1 MVSHDDGRAWAGVP
15 PAEGPLST
23 SEVGKLLQQH
33 HVPGAGLAILDA
45 GEIRAAYSYGFARDM
60 TPVNEST
67 RFQAGSISKTIDA
80 LLVLTLVRDR
90 LVGLDDPVNTHL
102 KTFTLR
108 GPDADRVTPRMLLS
122 HTGGVSVRGFTGYE
136 RGHST
141 PSLHQ
146 ILAGEAPANSDAI
159 NVVGSLG
166 RFDYSGGGI
175 MVLQQLIVDVTG
187 QSYDDAA
194 KRRVLTPLGMSDS
207 GFEQPPSENGA
218 SNFAHAHALDGRPV
232 PGGYNIYP
240 ELAAAGLW
248 TTASDLCRVM
258 HAISTSL
265 AGRPGALFPEPIAR
279 QMVTPVDGNAAL
291 GVFIG
296 SDGAIVH
303 GGRNRG
309 FSALYKL
316 ALSKGRGVAVMTNR
330 HDAEQARLELVER
343 ALAHEL

>member
-1 MVSHDDGRAWAGVP
+1 
-15 PAEGPLST
+15 
-23 SEVGKLLQQH
+23 
-33 HVPGAGLAILDA
+33 
-45 GEIRAAYSYGFARDM
+45 
-60 TPVNEST
+60 
-67 RFQAGSISKTIDA
+67 
-80 LLVLTLVRDR
+80 
-90 LVGLDDPVNTHL
+90 
-102 KTFTLR
+102 
-108 GPDADRVTPRMLLS
+108 MLLS

-343 ALAHEL
+343 ALAHELRDRRCRGLRNRRPLPHPTVNVPAAGSTVTVSPDLIAAVMSTSKRSISGRSAKAAPWAMIGLAKLRISAFGVRPLATMSRSIQADATPPLAMLRIRILPT